1 MITRKNLSHGM
12 QRMILAVIALV
23 LLPLTVF
30 GENESDQE
38 KYYYD
43 SYEVATVN
51 NPDAKDRLHLRTKAY
66 GSAKSMGKYY
76 NGTIVV
82 LLPDNQKD
90 AEWSHVRIGD
100 IEGYMESRYLAFGDE
115 AAQVESAQPEVTIE
129 NQTGKGLNLRS
140 GQSIDSDVIC
150 LLENGTQ
157 ATVLGVL
164 ENWLHVQ
171 VGYDTGYIRITG
183 TNPRVPYTYGTPSA
197 GSGQARI
204 TANCSAFAEPTADAR
219 IVCNLFV
226 DEVFPLRRIQNGY
239 AQIEVD
245 GSAVWVKMNNIE
257 RIGEKQ

>member
-1 MITRKNLSHGM
+1 MKKTRKKICNICVLMVLILS
-12 QRMILAVIALV
+12 
-23 LLPLTVF
+23 LLPV
-30 GENESDQE
+30 GAISEVAEE
-38 KYYYD
+38 RYYYEG
-43 SYEVATVN
+43 YNVAVVS
-51 NPDAKDRLHLRTKAY
+51 NPDAKDRLHLRTHAY
-66 GSAKSMGKYY
+66 GSAKSLGKYY

-100 IEGYMESRYLAFGDE
+100 IEGYMESRYLAFGDDS
-115 AAQVESAQPEVTIE
+115 AQVESAQPVVTIE
-129 NQTGKGLNLRS
+129 NQAGKGLNLRS
-140 GQSIDSDVIC
+140 RQSIDSDVIC

-157 ATVLGVL
+157 VTVLGVRGD
-164 ENWLHVQ
+164 WLHVQ
-171 VGYDTGYIRITG
+171 LGYDTGYIRITG
-183 TNPRVPYTYGTPSA
+183 TNPRVPYTYGTPGA

-204 TANCSAFAEPTADAR
+204 IANCSAFAEPTADAR

-226 DEVFPLRRIQNGY
+226 DEVFPLRKIQNGY